1 MTRTAKPRA
10 ETIKVRVKR
19 DGVFIA
25 ADVRRETGAE
35 ETLPAADAEALI
47 KKGLADAL

>member
-1 MTRTAKPRA
+1 MARTAKPKA
-10 ETIKVRVKR
+10 ETAKVRIKR

-25 ADVRRETGAE
+25 ADARRDKGAE
-35 ETLPAADAEALI
+35 EVLPAADAEALI

>member
-1 MTRTAKPRA
+1 MVRKTHSKP
-10 ETIKVRVKR
+10 ETIKIRIKR

-35 ETLPAADAEALI
+35 ETLPTADAEALI
-47 KKGLADAL
+47 KKGLADAF